1 MGLFDRFKN
10 KKENI
15 STVIDTT
22 SEQKNSGRIMQGFST
37 YFPDS
42 FYENRMANYTD
53 INRTSRGYLDSP
65 NGLYGNFLNDLYSSS
80 PIHGALINL
89 KSMLTAG
96 NGYTIEGA
104 EDFDMKNKIQ
114 LNQLTNQFD
123 KIIDNGLV
131 LDYFIHNRVCLLVT
145 WNRDNT
151 KIIKLK
157 RLNPASV
164 NINTINAQFEPI
176 DYLYCWNWALFGSK
190 VPVIKY
196 AKFDQSNLKDKNQI
210 LMVQYQNPEQRLY
223 SMPTYKGAIKSILTD
238 KESDTHQLAW
248 LKNAMSPSVVISFPF
263 DLDAEEKAELIDGLR
278 SDFTDTENAGKV
290 FTTFSKTR
298 DVLPSITQ
306 LAPLDVASGFLD
318 LVDTTTRKICL
329 GHGVDPQIIGLK
341 TAGSLGNADFV
352 YQYNLFNQ
360 GQIQPAQQKIQAI
373 LNDLLSIN
381 GLPVMASFRDVD
393 INKLNPSVAVD
404 GEKIKDLTEEVVV
417 EELTGKVEEAKS
429 PIQVNDTIRGMSG
442 RENIQLLRVIRQYSN
457 GKITKEQAAVL
468 LSSGFGLSEEEINI
482 MLADSED

>member
-10 KKENI
+10 KKENTPVI
-15 STVIDTT
+15 LSTQPTEEKKT
-22 SEQKNSGRIMQGFST
+22 GRIMQAFST
-37 YFPDS
+37 FWPL
-42 FYENRMANYTD
+42 NTNAIYTD

-65 NGLYGNFLNDLYSSS
+65 DGLYGNFLNNLYSAS

-104 EDFDMKNKIQ
+104 EDLNMSSKIQ

-123 KIIDNGLV
+123 NLIDNGLV
-131 LDYFIHNRVCLLVT
+131 LDYFIHNRVCILVT
-145 WNRDNT
+145 WNKDNT

-157 RLNPASV
+157 RINPASV
-164 NINTINAQFEPI
+164 NINTIDGQMEPI
-176 DYLYCWNWALFGSK
+176 DYLYCWNWALFSSK
-190 VPVIKY
+190 VPVIRY
-196 AKFDQSNLKDKNQI
+196 PKFDQSNLKDKTQI

-263 DLDAEEKAELIDGLR
+263 DLDEEEKADLIDGLR

-329 GHGVDPQIIGLK
+329 GHGIDPQIIGLK

-373 LNDLLSIN
+373 FNDFLAIN
-381 GLPVMASFRDVD
+381 GLSVMLSFRDVD
-393 INKLNPSVAVD
+393 INKLNPSVATD
-404 GEKIKDLTEEVVV
+404 
-417 EELTGKVEEAKS
+417 GKVIDTADIVAQEMVQEAIEVETAKS
-429 PIQVNDTIRGMSG
+429 PIQVNDTIRQMSG
-442 RENIQLLRVIRQYSN
+442 RENQQMMRIIRQYAS
-457 GKITKEQAAVL
+457 GKLNKSQASVL
-468 LSSGFGLSEEEINI
+468 LSTSLGLSEEEITLLLTI
-482 MLADSED
+482 EE